1 MLTLERNSSILY
13 LDKPNYSFNNF
24 IWPMLKKTKKIALNF
39 KILRFFLIPT
49 ILLSTQFFNNIQD
62 AKAGMEFQWD
72 QDSGF
77 RRLKWFQKENKKRFR
92 NTIYFF
98 IRPSDRRTE
107 LLKINLDIPKTF
119 SSTLKKE
126 NIKLCKVKIGGF
138 EGRTKCLEDIP
149 ADIEINEINTDESTL
164 RSLDIYPY
172 SPIPI
177 NKESYAIV
185 FKIFNPKRSGLY
197 QFHSY
202 GQPKG
207 QSVSSYIG
215 SWTIVID

>member
-1 MLTLERNSSILY
+1 
-13 LDKPNYSFNNF
+13 
-24 IWPMLKKTKKIALNF
+24 MLKKTKRFPFNF

-49 ILLSTQFFNNIQD
+49 VLVSTTLFSNIQD
-62 AKAGMEFQWD
+62 VRGGLEFQWD
-72 QDSGF
+72 QNVGF
-77 RRLKWFQKENKKRFR
+77 RRLKWFQKQNKKRFR

-98 IRPSDRRTE
+98 LRPSDRTAD
-107 LLKINLDIPKTF
+107 LLKINLAIPTTF
-119 SSTLKKE
+119 KSTLKNEK
-126 NIKLCKVKIGGF
+126 ISFCKVKIGGF
-138 EGRTKCLEDIP
+138 EDRTRCLEDIP
-149 ADIEINEINTDESTL
+149 ADIEINTDESGL

-172 SPIPI
+172 SPIPS

-185 FKIFNPKRSGLY
+185 LKVFNPKKSGLY

-207 QSVSSYIG
+207 QSSSSYLG